1 MKILSTLG
9 VKGVLDRLVPE
20 YARQTGIAF
29 DIACN
34 PTVVQMQAIEAGARA
49 DMALLTAAGIDEL
62 IAKGVLRAGSA
73 VPLARSKVGLAVP
86 QGAPRPSIATRD
98 DVVRALCAAEHVVY
112 SGSGASGIY
121 FSGLLKRLGIAD
133 AVNERAVIIPKGFT
147 AELLRDGRATLAVQQ
162 VSELMSVAGV
172 DVLGPLPDEI
182 QDDLVFTGG
191 IFAEA
196 ADPEAA
202 MAFLRHISGPG
213 RAALYREMG
222 LFDI

>member
-9 VKGVLDRLVPE
+9 VKGVLDALVPDFQ
-20 YARQTGIAF
+20 RRTGTIL
-29 DIACN
+29 DIICN
-34 PTVVQMQAIEAGARA
+34 PTAVQMQAIEAGARA
-49 DMALLTAAGIDEL
+49 DVALLTQAGIDTL
-62 IAKGVLRAGSA
+62 VRQGILRAGSA

-86 QGAPRPSIATRD
+86 GGAPRPTITTTD
-98 DVVRALCAAEHVVY
+98 DVVRALRAAERVVY
-112 SGSGASGIY
+112 SGSGASGLY
-121 FSGLLKRLGIAD
+121 FAQLLKRLGID
-133 AVNERAVIIPKGFT
+133 EEVNARAVIIPKGFT
-147 AELLRDGRATLAVQQ
+147 ADLLRDGRATLAVQQ

-202 MAFLRHISGPG
+202 MAFLRHISGPL